1 MRPRARPRV
10 LVSKARQCR
19 MKRRSYLAPR
29 IAEEMEVASRARAYC
44 AENTAMPYENHGCE
58 CLLQKVYLAFR
69 IANAR
74 TRTAPEIT
82 HHDHAPDDTAAP
94 SATTGGTST

>member
-1 MRPRARPRV
+1 M
-10 LVSKARQCR
+10 
-19 MKRRSYLAPR
+19 
-29 IAEEMEVASRARAYC
+29 EEVSRARAYC
-44 AENTAMPYENHGCE
+44 EENTAMPYENHGCE

-94 SATTGGTST
+94 SATTGGATVGGHFDCTTRDAGGGWQAAHTH